1 MPRVQV
7 ESVQGP
13 ARRQI
18 IKGLLAFN
26 ARAVGKAKYKSL
38 TITLRQGK
46 QIVGGLAG
54 STWMGWLYV
63 DLLWIADRYRG
74 KGYGRVLM
82 NKAEIEAQKRG
93 VQHVFLNSFSFQ
105 APGFYK
111 KLGYKEFGRLKNFP
125 GGHIRYWFK
134 KAL

>member
-1 MPRVQV
+1 MPRLQV

-18 IKGLLAFN
+18 IKGLIAFN
-26 ARAVGKAKYKSL
+26 ARAVGKSKYKSL

-46 QIVGGLAG
+46 EIVGGLAG
-54 STWMGWLYV
+54 ATWMGWLFI
-63 DLLWIADRYRG
+63 DLLWIADKYRG
-74 KGYGRVLM
+74 KGHGRMLM
-82 NKAEIEAQKRG
+82 KRAEAEALKRG
-93 VQHVFLNSFSFQ
+93 VQNVFLNTFSFQ

-111 KLGYKEFGRLKNFP
+111 KLGYKEFGKLKNFP
-125 GGHIRYWFK
+125 AGHTRYWLA

>member
-18 IKGLLAFN
+18 IKGLIAYN
-26 ARAVGKAKYKSL
+26 ANAVGKSKFKSL
-38 TITLRQGK
+38 TVTLRQGK
-46 QIVGGLAG
+46 EIVGGLTG
-54 STWMGWLYV
+54 YTWMGWLYV
-63 DLLWIADRYRG
+63 DLLWITDKYRG
-74 KGYGRVLM
+74 KGRGRALM
-82 NKAEIEAQKRG
+82 DKAEAEARKRG
-93 VQHVFLNSFSFQ
+93 ATNVFLDTFDFQ

-111 KLGYKEFGRLKNFP
+111 KLGYRQFGKLKNFP
-125 GGHIRYWFK
+125 AGHDRYWFT

>member
-1 MPRVQV
+1 MPRLQV

-18 IKGLLAFN
+18 IKGLIAFN
-26 ARAVGKAKYKSL
+26 ARAVGKSKYKSL

-46 QIVGGLAG
+46 EIVGGLAG
-54 STWMGWLYV
+54 ATWMGWLFI
-63 DLLWIADRYRG
+63 DLLWISDKYRG
-74 KGYGRVLM
+74 KGHGRMLM
-82 NKAEIEAQKRG
+82 KRAEAEALKRG
-93 VQHVFLNSFSFQ
+93 VQNVFLNTFSFQ

-111 KLGYKEFGRLKNFP
+111 KLGYKEFGKLKNFP
-125 GGHIRYWFK
+125 AGHTRYWLA